1 MVEQLARELS
11 EALIK
16 SQYGQALIE
25 AKKAYDADD
34 EAKQLLQDYVN
45 KQNAFQNKPQAA
57 GRSMLPES
65 RKIIGREGRAGKR
78 ALQQGANL
86 LLQNI
91 QKPIPLILLIFQKS
105 GGGGDIGR
113 TSDGEKTTPHQI
125 AGGPIAFVFLHL

>member
-45 KQNAFQNKPQAA
+45 KQNAFQNKLAMGTVTDEEKDAYYDEINAQYE
-57 GRSMLPES
+57 GSKS
-65 RKIIGREGRAGKR
+65 RHE
-78 ALQQGANL
+78 
-86 LLQNI
+86 
-91 QKPIPLILLIFQKS
+91 
-105 GGGGDIGR
+105 
-113 TSDGEKTTPHQI
+113 
-125 AGGPIAFVFLHL
+125 AFLAKKEAELKELTK

>member
-45 KQNAFQNKPQAA
+45 KQNAFQNKLAMGTVTDEEKDAYYDEINALNVAIKGHGTSGALYKAETEFNEYTQ
-57 GRSMLPES
+57 S
-65 RKIIGREGRAGKR
+65 IINIITV
-78 ALQQGANL
+78 ALQNAIAPENAKTGC
-86 LLQNI
+86 
-91 QKPIPLILLIFQKS
+91 S
-105 GGGGDIGR
+105 GSCGSCSGCN
-113 TSDGEKTTPHQI
+113 
-125 AGGPIAFVFLHL
+125 